1 MRSRKKPEM
10 IALSR
15 SPIAMNGSQFN
26 VEDGESELL
35 HAAGVS
41 DRSTDSRMRKKSG
54 SVLNEERRRSIVHF
68 VNQQGRAL
76 IRDLAGDFGTSEIT
90 IRRDL
95 DFLSNRGLIYRTR
108 GGALPIRNNGASE
121 RNLTE
126 REQQH
131 PQEKLRIAAAAA
143 KIVREGQSIVLDS
156 GSTTTAIARSLRDF
170 RHLTVITNAVNIATE
185 LAGSSVEVI
194 LTGGILR
201 KNSYSLV
208 GPLAEECLRHLKAD
222 IVFLGID
229 GFDAQAGVSTADL
242 LEAQLNRIMVNMAER
257 VVAVCDSSKFGKRS
271 LTTIVPLSRLDSVI
285 TDKQIPAEDFKALK
299 KAGVEVILA

>member
-10 IALSR
+10 MASR
-15 SPIAMNGSQFN
+15 LPLATDGGQFSI
-26 VEDGESELL
+26 EDGERKEFM
-35 HAAGVS
+35 HAAGVL
-41 DRSTDSRMRKKSG
+41 DGSTVSRMRKKSG
-54 SVLNEERRRSIVHF
+54 LVLNEERRRSIVHF

-95 DFLSNRGLIYRTR
+95 DILSNRGLLYRTR
-108 GGALPIRNNGASE
+108 GGALPIRNGGGSE

-131 PQEKLRIAAAAA
+131 PQEKLQIAGAAA
-143 KIVREGQSIVLDS
+143 KIVQEGQSIVLDS
-156 GSTTTAIARSLRDF
+156 GSTTTAIARALRGF
-170 RHLTVITNAVNIATE
+170 HQLTVITNAVNIATE

-229 GFDAQAGVSTADL
+229 GFDAETGVSTADL

-257 VVAVCDSSKFGKRS
+257 AVAVCDSSKFGKRS
-271 LTTIVPLSRLDSVI
+271 LTTIVPLSKLDSVI

-299 KAGVEVILA
+299 KAGLEVILA

>member
-1 MRSRKKPEM
+1 MRSRKKSEM
-10 IALSR
+10 MALSR
-15 SPIAMNGSQFN
+15 SPIEMNGSPFN
-26 VEDGESELL
+26 IEENERNELL
-35 HAAGVS
+35 HAAGVL

-108 GGALPIRNNGASE
+108 GGALAIRNNGSE

-143 KIVREGQSIVLDS
+143 KIVQEGQSIILDS
-156 GSTTTAIARSLRDF
+156 GSTTTAIARAFRDF
-170 RHLTVITNAVNIATE
+170 HHLTVITNAVNIATE

-208 GPLAEECLRHLKAD
+208 GPLAEESLRHLKAD

-229 GFDAQAGVSTADL
+229 GFDAQTGVSTADL

-271 LTTIVPLSRLDSVI
+271 LTTIVPLSKLDSVI
-285 TDKQIPAEDFKALK
+285 TDKQIPGDDFKALK